1 MPGEQVLGPPHQ
13 QRVRARLIN
22 GHARRPEP
30 HHRRVDV
37 MQRIRRIA
45 RRVLDRQP
53 RHAGFNRQPNAL
65 RDALR
70 VGEKPAFEVSIDRQA
85 GRRRMQLT
93 R

>member
-1 MPGEQVLGPPHQ
+1 M
-13 QRVRARLIN
+13 IN
-22 GHARRPEP
+22 GNARRPEP

-45 RRVLDRQP
+45 RRVFNRQP
-53 RHAGFNRQPNAL
+53 CHAGFNRQPNTL
-65 RDALR
+65 RNALR
-70 VGEKPAFEVSIDRQA
+70 VGGKSTFDVSIDWQA